1 MVIILVIR
9 CTFSSPIPH
18 TQPPSTGHQQV
29 QLSSHYDTDAFDSMA
44 VVNSEA
50 WSEGGPDEKKLT
62 RSDLLPHVGRSS
74 PVSMRP
80 DPNFIVCKINYRQRL
95 GNEASC
101 DRYDFFPCATHT
113 RPTFSL
119 ALFSGC
125 LGGRKCFP
133 PPMWPSN

>member
-1 MVIILVIR
+1 M
-9 CTFSSPIPH
+9 
-18 TQPPSTGHQQV
+18 

-74 PVSMRP
+74 LVSMRP
-80 DPNFIVCKINYRQRL
+80 DLNFIVCKINSRRRL

-113 RPTFSL
+113 RPTFL
-119 ALFSGC
+119 
-125 LGGRKCFP
+125 
-133 PPMWPSN
+133 